1 MATKYNSKQFSFLV
15 FAAVLLLIFLFPP
28 LDVHQY
34 YQDIYNRT
42 NVYAPRFSGFDF
54 ILYFGKI
61 HPANSIGA
69 IRYSINFPI
78 WIMEVVIAV
87 LVYVG
92 YLKTRD

>member
-1 MATKYNSKQFSFLV
+1 MAIKYNSKQFSFLV
-15 FAAVLLLIFLFPP
+15 FAAVLILIFLFPP
-28 LDVHQY
+28 LDIHQN
-34 YQDIYNRT
+34 YQNIYNQT

>member
-1 MATKYNSKQFSFLV
+1 MAIKYISKKFSFL
-15 FAAVLLLIFLFPP
+15 FFTAVLLLIFLFPP
-28 LDVHQY
+28 LDIHQY

-42 NVYAPRFSGFDF
+42 NVYAARFSGFDF

-61 HPANSIGA
+61 HPPNSIGA

-87 LVYVG
+87 LVYVA
-92 YLKTRD
+92 YLKTRE